1 MKFRTLIL
9 ASLIALIFSACAGPA
24 TNMDADGSA
33 GIGGE
38 SGSIGDLI
46 GNLGGDI
53 DDGGDADDNDD
64 GEDADDNDDG
74 EDNDTNAHQ
83 CGRYAQWSD
92 SDKICVCEKYYF
104 MDKNGRCK
112 KGATETKINIDGLG
126 DNGDIG
132 TKQFCMD
139 PNAERVT
146 KSNPDMK
153 GGKYS
158 PTCECKAGYFKNN
171 EDTCISFN
179 VKTPNISSTLI
190 KPFTFDAKDPVRRIA
205 NFTIGIKTA
214 DRKNAGTKANIRFY
228 AKGKEGEDL
237 HASSQILNNLDDGN
251 DFRQGYN
258 STYRFDVEGD
268 INPNDITGFAL
279 RHDGNGDGWFIQS
292 IYISAK
298 IVDGD
303 GNYVTIKEF
312 YYNPAVLKWID
323 DESIAFNLNDVAVFG
338 WVITDRTDNGNN
350 EDPSTDNDVFLDIN
364 IADAGSDSWGEFH
377 DSDMGPHMESGSD
390 GLEFLLDWN
399 KYDDHQ
405 NYWLYRYYTDFVSL
419 KDIDLLDVDSAN
431 LRLEDEGKDA
441 WRPDSFKFY
450 VFKPA
455 KIGSRK
461 RGERACWLI
470 ESKDDHSGT
479 ILEPGDEGFK
489 SFPKMSDCD
498 NEIRGISIK
507 SNHL

>member
-24 TNMDADGSA
+24 TNMDVDGSSGVGED
-33 GIGGE
+33 GIN
-38 SGSIGDLI
+38 IGDLI
-46 GNLGGDI
+46 GGLGGDDI
-53 DDGGDADDNDD
+53 TDDDGVIDTDATKNDD
-64 GEDADDNDDG
+64 
-74 EDNDTNAHQ
+74 DTSSHH
-83 CGRYAQWSD
+83 CSRYAQWSD
-92 SDKICVCEKYYF
+92 SDKACVCEKYYF
-104 MDKNGRCK
+104 MDKNGLCK
-112 KGATETKINIDGLG
+112 RGATETEINIGG
-126 DNGDIG
+126 MGRGSIG
-132 TKQFCMD
+132 TKQFCVD
-139 PNAERVT
+139 PNAEMVT

-158 PTCECKAGYFKNN
+158 PTCECKTGYFKGN
-171 EDTCISFN
+171 EGTCIAFISFPTVDAGIASKTIY
-179 VKTPNISSTLI
+179 VKN
-190 KPFTFDAKDPVRRIA
+190 PVRRIG

-214 DRKNAGTKANIRFY
+214 DRKNAGTKANIRFH
-228 AKGKEGEDL
+228 ATGKGGVDL
-237 HASSQILNNLDDGN
+237 HAATQTLNDLNDNN
-251 DFRQGYN
+251 DFRQGYD
-258 STYRFDVEGD
+258 STYIFDVGGN
-268 INPNDITGFAL
+268 INPDDITGFKL